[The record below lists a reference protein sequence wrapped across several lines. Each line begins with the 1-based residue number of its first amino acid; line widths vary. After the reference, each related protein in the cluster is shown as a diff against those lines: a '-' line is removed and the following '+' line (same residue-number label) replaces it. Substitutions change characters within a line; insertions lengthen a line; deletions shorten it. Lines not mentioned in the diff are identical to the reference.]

1 MVGPNKQRL
10 RYNGNGKN
18 GDAKAGHTQF
28 HPSQERKKNQ
38 LGWKPYLG

>member
-18 GDAKAGHTQF
+18 GNAKAGHTQF
-28 HPSQERKKNQ
+28 HPSQERKKKISSAGN
-38 LGWKPYLG
+38 LA